1 VDWPRPVPS
10 SAGVVS
16 GPLAPHRKVERLSKP
31 AQAFVEWA
39 TGDDVPANL
48 MDRS

>member
-1 VDWPRPVPS
+1 MLE
-10 SAGVVS
+10 
-16 GPLAPHRKVERLSKP
+16 LAHRKAEPLSKP

-39 TGDDVPANL
+39 TGDEVPANL